1 MSANACGDI
10 RSEAAELI
18 ASAAQAG
25 VERPWEILDLSPG
38 EIEWFFRSLAARR
51 QAELEK
57 IDTLA
62 YLAGSYV
69 LTAFHAPRR
78 YPRRP
83 DAVAHP
89 PKKMTDKQMKQF
101 FADLSAGKGAEN
113 GDR

>member
-1 MSANACGDI
+1 M
-10 RSEAAELI
+10 RSQAAELI
-18 ASAAQAG
+18 DSAARAG
-25 VERPWEILDLSPG
+25 LERPWEILELTPK
-38 EIEWFFRSLAARR
+38 EIEWFFRSLSARR
-51 QAELEK
+51 QAEMEK
-57 IDTLA
+57 IDALA
-62 YLAGSYV
+62 FLTGSYV

-89 PKKMTDKQMKQF
+89 PKKMTDDQMKQF